1 MTVPGR
7 LFLVRH
13 GETDWNVAGRLQ
25 GRRDVPLNSLGR
37 AQAAR
42 VGRVLGQLAGDVS
55 QLHYVSS
62 PLSRALETMRIL
74 RTALDLPS
82 ADFTHDPQLAELS
95 FGQWEGLTWPEI
107 RRRDAAAVKAR
118 ELDPWSFTP
127 PEGESYAGLSHRAGS
142 AIDRIKGDAVVVTH
156 GGVIRALL
164 HARAGMPS
172 AQAALVPVRQGAVY
186 VLRGGQFE
194 VAD

>member
-1 MTVPGR
+1 MSAPGR

-42 VGRVLGQLAGDVS
+42 VGRVLGQLADDVTR
-55 QLHYVSS
+55 LHYVSS

-74 RTALDLPS
+74 RTALDLPGS
-82 ADFTHDPQLAELS
+82 DFTHDPQLAELS

-118 ELDPWSFTP
+118 EMDPWSFTP
-127 PEGESYAGLSHRAGS
+127 PEGESYVGLSHRAGN
-142 AIDRIKGDAVVVTH
+142 AIDRITGDAVVVTH

-164 HARAGMPS
+164 HTRAGMPS

-186 VLRGGQFE
+186 VLRGGRFE